1 MNRFYILTGSPG
13 SGKSSILTA
22 LSKKSF
28 SVIEEPARKILA
40 QQRLIDGE
48 GVYDRNPFLFKELM
62 LSCMLMDYENA
73 SKYDI
78 VFFDRGIPDI
88 IAYSKNFG
96 LNSGAELQAS
106 QIYRYNTTVFFLP
119 AWHDIYV
126 NDAERKLSFE
136 EAQLF
141 EDDLRQIY
149 TKLEYK
155 LVDVPFGSIKDR
167 VNFILN
173 LIRGSK
179 E

>member
-1 MNRFYILTGSPG
+1 MNQFYILTGSPG

-62 LSCMLMDYENA
+62 LSCMLTDYEHA
-73 SKYDI
+73 SKHDI

-96 LNSGAELQAS
+96 LISGAELQAS
-106 QIYRYNTTVFFLP
+106 KIYRYNTMVFFLP
-119 AWHDIYV
+119 AWKDIYV
-126 NDAERKLSFE
+126 NDTERKISFE
-136 EAQLF
+136 QAQIF

-149 TKLEYK
+149 KKLGYQ
-155 LVDVPFGSIKDR
+155 LVDVPFNPIEDR
-167 VNFILN
+167 VSFILN
-173 LIRGSK
+173 RIRGCK
-179 E
+179 K